1 MGWDRELAQFDGKSA
16 SSGGGRVEGILGEG
30 VASAVQEC
38 KSTYVPLLAT
48 YY

>member
-1 MGWDRELAQFDGKSA
+1 MGWDGELAQFDGKSA
-16 SSGGGRVEGILGEG
+16 SSGGEWVEGVLGEG

-38 KSTYVPLLAT
+38 KSIYVPLLTT